1 MYDQL
6 KYVNAFEEVVF
17 ELIYRRERHNNGCA
31 VFTAETT
38 FDKVYDTFEGQ
49 RERTLRLEVIN
60 QKLETLHQK
69 AFEKAS

>member
-38 FDKVYDTFEGQ
+38 FEKVYNTFGEQ
-49 RERTLRLEVIN
+49 REITFRREVIN
-60 QKLETLHQK
+60 QKLEALYQK
-69 AFEKAS
+69 AVKKA